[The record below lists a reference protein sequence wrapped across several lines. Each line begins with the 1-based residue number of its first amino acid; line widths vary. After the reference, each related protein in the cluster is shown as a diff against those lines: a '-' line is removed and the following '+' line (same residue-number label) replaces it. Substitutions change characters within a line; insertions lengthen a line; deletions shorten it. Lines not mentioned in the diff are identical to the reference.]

1 MAFIRKKVKTFVW
14 PVTIE
19 EPADGG
25 AFSSSTFDITFKRL
39 GRKEFGKLSEKG
51 DLPLLK
57 AVVLN
62 WSGIT
67 DEETGEPI
75 PFSTESLTDFND
87 DPYWVRGVLKAYTET
102 FEGAKEG
109 N

>member
-1 MAFIRKKVKTFVW
+1 MAFVRKKVKAFKW

-25 AFSSSTFDITFKRL
+25 TFDSSTFDITFKRL
-39 GRKEFGKLSEKG
+39 GRKEFSKLSEKG

-57 AVVLN
+57 SIVLDWN
-62 WSGIT
+62 GIT
-67 DEETGEPI
+67 NEDDTTV
-75 PFSTESLTDFND
+75 PFSIEALTEFAD

-102 FEGAKEG
+102 FDGAKQG

>member
-1 MAFIRKKVKTFVW
+1 MAFVRKKVKSFKW

-19 EPADGG
+19 EPSDGG
-25 AFSSSTFDITFKRL
+25 TFEPSTFDITFKRL
-39 GRKEFGKLSEKG
+39 GRKEFSKLSLKG

-57 AVVLN
+57 VIVLDWN
-62 WSGIT
+62 GVS
-67 DEETGEPI
+67 EEDGTAI
-75 PFSTESLTDFND
+75 PFSIETLTEFSD

>member
-1 MAFIRKKVKTFVW
+1 MAFVRKKVKSFKW

-19 EPADGG
+19 EPSDGG
-25 AFSSSTFDITFKRL
+25 TFEPSTFDITFKRL
-39 GRKEFGKLSEKG
+39 GRKEFSKLSLKG

-57 AVVLN
+57 AIVLDWN
-62 WSGIT
+62 GVS
-67 DEETGEPI
+67 EEDGTAI
-75 PFSTESLTDFND
+75 PFSIETLTEFSD

-102 FEGAKEG
+102 FDGAKEG

>member
-1 MAFIRKKVKTFVW
+1 MAFIRKKVKSFKW

-25 AFSSSTFDITFKRL
+25 SFDSSTFDITFKRL

-57 AVVLN
+57 AIVLG
-62 WSGIT
+62 WLGIS
-67 DEETGEPI
+67 DEDGAAV
-75 PFSTESLTDFND
+75 PFSIETLTEFAD

-102 FEGAKEG
+102 FDGAKQG

>member
-1 MAFIRKKVKTFVW
+1 MAFVRKKVKAFKW
-14 PVTIE
+14 PVTVE
-19 EPADGG
+19 EPSDGG
-25 AFSSSTFDITFKRL
+25 VFDSNTFDVQFKRL
-39 GRKEFGKLSEKG
+39 GRKEFAKLSTKG

-57 AVVLN
+57 AIVLG
-62 WSGIT
+62 WTGISDEDGT
-67 DEETGEPI
+67 DI
-75 PFSTESLTDFND
+75 PFSIETLTEFTD